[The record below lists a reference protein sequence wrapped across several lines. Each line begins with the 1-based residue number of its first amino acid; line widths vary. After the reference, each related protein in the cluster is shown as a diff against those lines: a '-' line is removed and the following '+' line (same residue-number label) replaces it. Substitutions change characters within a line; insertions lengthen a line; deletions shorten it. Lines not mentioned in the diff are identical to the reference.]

1 MIVCNVLMPSLG
13 LVIPTYN
20 SRRYL
25 DRHVEGLLP
34 WIDLVQE
41 IVVVDSYSTD
51 GSADFLRERLPHP
64 NLRIEQHP
72 PGLYASWNHGIRC
85 LQADYFIMS
94 TTGDTICREGVLA
107 LLDCAQRGPCDIV
120 LSKPVFV
127 DLEGRV
133 QLIRWPVDEMI
144 DGMGPG
150 ESKIFNGLEALAY
163 AMGRPDS
170 ALLGSSASNLYRT
183 KFFQQRLF
191 PLDWGVA
198 GDAGWVWEHAAEAKW
213 GAISGEYSRFLL
225 HPPQSDERDRR
236 PMANQRA
243 DQAVRDAV
251 PRWLVEGYVST
262 QELYAM
268 GWDRLVRCLSR
279 YLDLKAELDA
289 TRGRRSAPWFL
300 RASSWKKRRARRT
313 AFADLQRARDRALAT
328 LQDGRVA
335 SPGATID
342 VAATDAARSL
352 TFLLFHYGGIPRY
365 LQNALEHIRVFN
377 PRAEI
382 CLTTEG
388 AIDLRPLSHLG
399 ILHQHIEDFPSPE
412 LELFKRRYRHISCF
426 KEKYERFVLERW
438 FVTESMRRERPDRT
452 YIMQDS
458 DVAVFG
464 DAAKLLPLL
473 PDCPIAMSGPN
484 PHFTFVRGSIDE
496 FLRFILDYYADEQR
510 LAVAQRLFEERR
522 DSDDIYNL
530 GEMTLLFEFLEKSKS
545 MQMFDTDTPHGY
557 VDTNLHM
564 PERFDFMQLRR
575 RPRKIVRWSMEE
587 GKLIPWFLNKGQ
599 PKRAFL
605 VHFQG
610 PGKRVFYRF
619 NRLHHTPSR
628 PFITWLNTLYQS
640 KALANLS

>member
-1 MIVCNVLMPSLG
+1 MPSLG

-41 IVVVDSYSTD
+41 IVVVDSHSTD
-51 GSADFLRERLPHP
+51 GSADFLRERLSHP

-72 PGLYASWNHGIRC
+72 PGLYASWNHGIGC
-85 LQADYFIMS
+85 LQTDYFIMS
-94 TTGDTICREGVLA
+94 TTGDTISREGVQA
-107 LLDCAQRGPCDIV
+107 LLDCAERSPCDIV

-133 QLIRWPVDEMI
+133 HQIRWPVDEMI
-144 DGMGPG
+144 AGMGPG
-150 ESKIFNGLEALAY
+150 ESRTFSGLEALVF

-183 KFFQQRLF
+183 RFFQRRPF

-198 GDAGWVWEHAAEAKW
+198 GDAGWVWQHAPEAKW
-213 GAISGEYSRFLL
+213 GAISGAYSRFLL
-225 HPPQSDERDRR
+225 HPPQSDAKDRR
-236 PMANQRA
+236 PTANNRA
-243 DQAVRDAV
+243 DQALRDAV
-251 PRWLVEGYVST
+251 PRWLAEGCVST
-262 QELYAM
+262 QELAAM
-268 GWDRLVRCLSR
+268 GWERLIHCLKR
-279 YLDLKAELDA
+279 YLDLKAALDA
-289 TRGRRSAPWFL
+289 TRSQRNAPWFL
-300 RASSWKKRRARRT
+300 RASNWRTRRTRRT
-313 AFADLQRARDRALAT
+313 AFAALQRARDRALAT
-328 LQDGRVA
+328 LQDGQATTPGTKADVA
-335 SPGATID
+335 SSNE
-342 VAATDAARSL
+342 ARSL

-365 LQNALEHIRVFN
+365 LHNALEHIRVFN

-388 AIDLRPLSHLG
+388 AVDLRPMSHMG
-399 ILHQHIEDFPSPE
+399 IRHQRIEDFPSPE
-412 LELFKRRYRHISCF
+412 LELFKQRYRHISCF

-438 FVTESMRRERPDRT
+438 FVTETMRRQRPDRT

-464 DAAKLLPLL
+464 DASKLLPLL
-473 PDCPIAMSGPN
+473 PDCPIVMSGPN

-496 FLRFILDYYADEQR
+496 FLRFILDYYADEER
-510 LAVAQRLFEERR
+510 LASARQLFEERR

-530 GEMTLLFEFLEKSKS
+530 GEMTLLFEFLEKSNS

-575 RPRKIVRWSMEE
+575 RSRKKVRWSMAE
-587 GKLIPWFLNKGQ
+587 GKLIPWFLENGQ

-628 PFITWLNTLYQS
+628 PFITWLNALYQS

>member
-1 MIVCNVLMPSLG
+1 
-13 LVIPTYN
+13 
-20 SRRYL
+20 
-25 DRHVEGLLP
+25 LLP

-41 IVVVDSYSTD
+41 IVLVDSHSTD

-72 PGLYASWNHGIRC
+72 PGLYASWNHGISC
-85 LQADYFIMS
+85 LRTDYFIMS
-94 TTGDTICREGVLA
+94 TTGDTISREGVLA
-107 LLDCAQRGPCDIV
+107 LLDCAERSPCDIV

-127 DLEGRV
+127 DLEGGV
-133 QLIRWPVDEMI
+133 HQIRWPVDEMI

-150 ESKIFNGLEALAY
+150 ESKTFSGLEALTY
-163 AMGRPDS
+163 AIGRPDS

-183 KFFQQRLF
+183 EFFQNRLF

-198 GDAGWVWEHAAEAKW
+198 GDAGWVWQHAAEARW
-213 GAISGEYSRFLL
+213 GALTGGYSQFLL
-225 HPPQSDERDRR
+225 HPPQSDEKDRR
-236 PMANQRA
+236 PTANHRA
-243 DQAVRDAV
+243 DRALRDAV
-251 PRWLVEGYVST
+251 PRWLAEGYVST
-262 QELYAM
+262 PELAAM
-268 GWDRLVRCLSR
+268 GWERLLRCLSR

-289 TRGRRSAPWFL
+289 ARGQRSAPWFL

-313 AFADLQRARDRALAT
+313 AFAALQRARDRALAT
-328 LQDGRVA
+328 LQDGHAA
-335 SPGATID
+335 SPGATTN

-388 AIDLRPLSHLG
+388 TIDLRPLSHLG
-399 ILHQHIEDFPSPE
+399 ILHQRIEDFPSPE
-412 LELFKRRYRHISCF
+412 LELFKSRYRHISCF

-438 FVTESMRRERPDRT
+438 FVTETMRHQRPDRT

-464 DAAKLLPLL
+464 DASKLLPLL
-473 PDCPIAMSGPN
+473 PDCSIAMSGPN
-484 PHFTFVRGSIDE
+484 PHFTFIRGSIDE
-496 FLRFILDYYADEQR
+496 FLQFILDYYADEER
-510 LAVAQRLFEERR
+510 LAAAQQLFEERR
-522 DSDDIYNL
+522 NSDNIYNL
-530 GEMTLLFEFLEKSKS
+530 GEMTLLFEFLEKSKF
-545 MQMFDTDTPHGY
+545 MQMFDTDTPMGY

-564 PERFDFMQLRR
+564 AEDFDFMQLRR
-575 RPRKIVRWSMEE
+575 RPRKKVRWQIE
-587 GKLIPWFLNKGQ
+587 GGHLVPYFLKNGQ
-599 PKRAFL
+599 IKRAFL

-619 NRLHHTPSR
+619 NSLDRR
-628 PFITWLNTLYQS
+628 PRRVFVGWLNLLYQH
-640 KALANLS
+640 KAIASWS